1 VVGGGKPAACWGA
14 SCGGFGLLDRTSCWV
29 WLSICLGV
37 LDGLFEVMDGVYL
50 VCFGGG
56 GGGGKGTYLKYSP
69 L

>member
-37 LDGLFEVMDGVYL
+37 LEGIFEVMGFTWFVL
-50 VCFGGG
+50 MGMEEEVR
-56 GGGGKGTYLKYSP
+56 T
-69 L
+69 